1 MTMQLP
7 AHLANRQRRD
17 LAGAAMGG
25 INSGQ
30 PPHLSIKDNRFTLV
44 DGAGNTKPMQTLF
57 LDICIIDANAA
68 VSKIYYDPRTP
79 YDPSGDNNNP
89 PICFSD
95 NGIGASAQ
103 ASQPQ
108 NTSCQLCP
116 HNAWGSAVSKM
127 TGKPVKACNDLKKM
141 AFIVP
146 GDPNQLVYQLRIPPA
161 SLKNLAQYTQTV
173 AGHGCDLYDVV
184 TRLEFES
191 QGVLKFSPASF
202 VDEAT
207 AKLTEHIW
215 AQNATDILV
224 GKNDRPWTGQAL
236 AAPAA
241 QQALPPAQPAP
252 QPFMAPPQ
260 PVQQMANAFPAQ
272 MPQGQAASPFAQTAA
287 PPFLP
292 PQQTAMPAAQPEPPK
307 RTRRTKAEIEAE
319 KAAKAASTTPPFMQP
334 APAAPQADGGIPP
347 FLQRAPDNTAPFQQQ
362 EVAQQP
368 APAQQNFGMNP
379 EPPAPDAG
387 MQAALDA
394 AFRLPT

>member
-108 NTSCQLCP
+108 NASCQLCP

-241 QQALPPAQPAP
+241 QQALPPAQPSP

-260 PVQQMANAFPAQ
+260 PVQQAAAVNGPFAAAQPTTPQFGAPAGMPAAGVPFPSNNGLTAQ
-272 MPQGQAASPFAQTAA
+272 IAASPS
-287 PPFLP
+287 
-292 PQQTAMPAAQPEPPK
+292 EPPR
-307 RTRRTKAEIEAE
+307 RTRRTKAEVEAE

-347 FLQRAPDNTAPFQQQ
+347 FLQGQQ

>member
-17 LAGAAMGG
+17 LAGATMGG

-260 PVQQMANAFPAQ
+260 PVQQPAAINGPFGGGAPVTAFVPPSPA
-272 MPQGQAASPFAQTAA
+272 AAA
-287 PPFLP
+287 PPTTPF
-292 PQQTAMPAAQPEPPK
+292 AAPAAQPEPPK
-307 RTRRTKAEIEAE
+307 RTRRTKAEVEAE
-319 KAAKAASTTPPFMQP
+319 KAAKVASTTPPFMQP
-334 APAAPQADGGIPP
+334 APAAPQTDGGIPP
-347 FLQRAPDNTAPFQQQ
+347 FLQGQQ